1 MTYKKQPLDSDHP
14 LFTQALAALPTFA
27 KAPLVAAPAQPA
39 GTFDGV
45 TYYAFQSKPSL
56 TLDINA
62 TPEYVGFAKTFD
74 AQGPHYSAAST
85 LNELVLTGH
94 FEHQL
99 TRLDGHTRG
108 ATTSD
113 STLDSS
119 IAKLT
124 VSLTDVSTNE
134 FHEGD
139 LITLDNFDGLQT
151 FDGSQSTVGLSIDF
165 LHGSGSGSDYTY
177 ASQSAF
183 LKSVITG
190 SGKDLVSVSTIAA
203 TELGSVASLANS
215 RVKTITVDSGANN
228 DQVAAHIQ
236 QADVV
241 INAGSGNDYVDL
253 LFTKGVAAHN
263 ANLSGSFGHGATVT
277 LGEGRDHLT
286 VDPNL
291 VNFDGSS
298 TAAANRSL
306 AANHVTVTDF
316 KASDDDIVFGS
327 AVYDEKAVVTIQDTA
342 LVKATS
348 LFAALNTVAQSTTGL
363 VNAAVFHYG
372 QDTYVFRDAGTEG
385 RVDNQDSLIQL
396 VGIHNL
402 DDVASTVSARERYE
416 PGGTLGWG

>member
-1 MTYKKQPLDSDHP
+1 MTYKKQPLDSDQP
-14 LFTQALAALPTFA
+14 LFTQAFAASTATKATLAPTPA
-27 KAPLVAAPAQPA
+27 KPA

-74 AQGPHYSAAST
+74 AKGPHYAAGST
-85 LNELVLTGH
+85 LNELTLTGH
-94 FEHQL
+94 FEQQL

-108 ATTSD
+108 ATASD
-113 STLDSS
+113 STLDST
-119 IAKLT
+119 ITKLT
-124 VSLTDVSTNE
+124 VSLTDTPDNQ
-134 FHEGD
+134 FQEGD
-139 LITLDNFDGLQT
+139 IITLDNFDGLQS
-151 FDGSQSTVGLSIDF
+151 FDGSQSTAGLSIDF
-165 LHGSGSGSDYTY
+165 LNDYTHAVSY
-177 ASQSAF
+177 SSQSAF

-203 TELGSVASLANS
+203 PELDSVASLANS
-215 RVKTITVDSGANN
+215 RVKVITVDSGANN

-236 QADVV
+236 QADVI
-241 INAGSGNDYVDL
+241 INAGSGNDSVDL

-277 LGEGRDHLT
+277 LGEGRDYLT
-286 VDPNL
+286 VADPNL

-316 KASDDDIVFGS
+316 KASDDGIVFGF
-327 AVYDEKAVVTIQDTA
+327 AVYDEKAVVTIQDAA
-342 LVKATS
+342 LAKATS
-348 LFAALNTVAQSTTGL
+348 LFAALNTVTQSTTGL

-372 QDTYVFRDAGTEG
+372 QNTYVFRDAGTEG
-385 RVDNQDSLIQL
+385 HVDNQDSLIQL

>member
-14 LFTQALAALPTFA
+14 LFTQTLAALPTFA
-27 KAPLVAAPAQPA
+27 KAPLVATPAKPA

-74 AQGPHYSAAST
+74 AKGPHYSAAST

-108 ATTSD
+108 ATASD

-124 VSLTDVSTNE
+124 VSLSDTPDNE

-139 LITLDNFDGLQT
+139 LITLDNFDGLQS
-151 FDGSQSTVGLSIDF
+151 FDGSKSTVGLSVDF
-165 LHGSGSGSDYTY
+165 IHGSGSGADYTY

-190 SGKDLVSVSTIAA
+190 SGQDYVSVSTIAA
-203 TELGSVASLANS
+203 TELASVASLAQS
-215 RVKTITVDSGANN
+215 RVKAITVDTGAGG
-228 DQVAAHIQ
+228 DQIGAHIQ
-236 QADVV
+236 QADVT

-277 LGEGRDHLT
+277 LGEGRDYLT

-298 TAAANRSL
+298 SAAANRSL
-306 AANHVTVTDF
+306 AANHVTVTDYNT
-316 KASDDDIVFGS
+316 SDDQITFGF
-327 AVYDEKAVVTIQDTA
+327 AVYDEKAVVTVQDAA
-342 LVKATS
+342 LTKATS

-372 QDTYVFRDAGTEG
+372 KDTYVFRDAGTEG
-385 RVDNQDSLIQL
+385 QVDNQDSLIQL

-402 DDVASTVSARERYE
+402 DDVATTVSARERYE

>member
-1 MTYKKQPLDSDHP
+1 MTYKKHALDADQP
-14 LFTQALAALPTFA
+14 LFTQAPAATPMFA
-27 KAPLVAAPAQPA
+27 KAAATTAPAQPA
-39 GTFDGV
+39 GTFEGV
-45 TYYAFQSKPSL
+45 TYYTFQSKPSL

-74 AQGPHYSAAST
+74 AQGPHYSAGST
-85 LNELVLTGH
+85 LTELNLTGH

-113 STLDSS
+113 QTLDSS

-124 VSLTDVSTNE
+124 VSLTDTADNQ

-151 FDGSQSTVGLSIDF
+151 FDGSQSTAGLSINF
-165 LHGSGSGSDYTY
+165 TNDYTHAVSY

-183 LKSVITG
+183 LKSVTTG
-190 SGKDLVSVSTIAA
+190 SGSDLISVSTIAA
-203 TELGSVASLANS
+203 PELDSVASLANS
-215 RVKTITVDSGANN
+215 RVKSITVDTGAGR
-228 DQVAAHIQ
+228 DQIGVHIQ
-236 QADVV
+236 QADVI
-241 INAGSGNDYVDL
+241 INAGAGSDYVDL
-253 LFTKGVAAHN
+253 LFVKGVAAHN
-263 ANLSGSFGHGATVT
+263 ANLSGSYGHGATVT
-277 LGEGRDHLT
+277 LGEGDDVLT

-316 KASDDDIVFGS
+316 KASDDIIVFGF
-327 AVYDEKAVVTIQDTA
+327 AVYDEKAVVTIQDAA
-342 LVKATS
+342 LTKATS

>member
-1 MTYKKQPLDSDHP
+1 MTYKKYALDSDHP
-14 LFTQALAALPTFA
+14 LFAQTLAAAPTFA
-27 KAPLVAAPAQPA
+27 RAPLAATPAQPA

-74 AQGPHYSAAST
+74 AQGPHYTAGST
-85 LNELVLTGH
+85 LTELNLTGH

-108 ATTSD
+108 ATASD
-113 STLDSS
+113 QTLDSS
-119 IAKLT
+119 ISKLT
-124 VSLTDVSTNE
+124 VSLTDTADNQ

-151 FDGSQSTVGLSIDF
+151 FDGSKSTVGLSIDF
-165 LHGSGSGSDYTY
+165 INDYTHDVSY

-183 LKSVITG
+183 LKSVTTG

-203 TELGSVASLANS
+203 PELDSVASLANS
-215 RVKTITVDSGANN
+215 RVKAITVDSGANN

-236 QADVV
+236 QADVT
-241 INAGSGNDYVDL
+241 INAGSGNDFVDL

-263 ANLSGSFGHGATVT
+263 ANLSGSFGHGATIT

-286 VDPNL
+286 VVDPNL

-298 TAAANRSL
+298 SAAANRSL

-316 KASDDDIVFGS
+316 KASDDSITFGF
-327 AVYDEKAVVTIQDTA
+327 AVYDEKAVVTIQDAT
-342 LVKATS
+342 LTKATS
-348 LFAALNTVAQSTTGL
+348 LFAALNTVSQSTTGL

-385 RVDNQDSLIQL
+385 QVDTQDSLIQL

-402 DDVASTVSARERYE
+402 DDVAGTVSARERYE